1 MNFARQL
8 AAARRWRGWPR
19 RSATSTGQ
27 AATRPEG
34 PPAASSADKAVDKA
48 LPLPALPPGR
58 SSQVLGIRGGG
69 SLAGRL
75 AALGFTPGANVTVLQ
90 NSGGSVIV
98 LVLDG
103 RVVLGRSEAGR
114 VLVAAVTQT
123 PEGNHG

>member
-8 AAARRWRGWPR
+8 AAARRWRGWR
-19 RSATSTGQ
+19 RRRATSTGQ
-27 AATRPEG
+27 AASRQEG
-34 PPAASSADKAVDKA
+34 PWAASPAALSAGEA

-75 AALGFTPGANVTVLQ
+75 AALGFTPGACVTVLQ

-103 RVVLGRSEAGR
+103 RVVLGRAEAGR
-114 VLVAAVTQT
+114 VLVAAVTPA
-123 PEGNHG
+123 PEDDHG